1 MIDETQMDGRDVA
14 DLLPWYA
21 NGRLAGRDRQRV
33 AVALASDPALQR
45 ELALIL
51 EERTAAID
59 ANEALGA
66 PSRAATD
73 RFFAALH
80 AQAPKTRRFNVAG
93 WVATGLAHLQP
104 RAVAWGAIAA
114 AVLVVVQVGVIGTL
128 VSERATTYAVSSS
141 VSGRGDQGGATL
153 LVSFEPASSIA
164 VIAQVLE
171 SSGASIV
178 AGPLPG
184 GLYQLRVGDHPL
196 SKAEVEAVVAR
207 LKAQHDLIRFVAPL
221 SAPD

>member
-1 MIDETQMDGRDVA
+1 MIDETQMEGRAVA

-21 NGRLAGRDRQRV
+21 NGRLTGRDRQRV

-51 EERTAAID
+51 EERTASID
-59 ANEALGA
+59 ANEALGV
-66 PSRAATD
+66 PSREATD
-73 RFFAALH
+73 RFFAALD
-80 AQAPKTRRFNVAG
+80 AQAPKTPRFNVAG
-93 WVATGLAHLQP
+93 WVAARLSDWQP

-114 AVLVVVQVGVIGTL
+114 AVLVVAQVGVIGAL
-128 VSERATTYAVSSS
+128 VSQRATTYAVSSA
-141 VSGRGDQGGATL
+141 VSGPGGAVL
-153 LVSFEPASSIA
+153 LVSFEPASSVGA
-164 VIAQVLE
+164 IAQVLE

-184 GLYQLRVGDHPL
+184 GLYQLRIGDHPL
-196 SKAEVEAVVAR
+196 TKAEVEAVVAR
-207 LKAQHDLIRFVAPL
+207 LKAQHNLIRFVAPQ

>member
-1 MIDETQMDGRDVA
+1 MIDETQMEGRAVA

-51 EERTAAID
+51 EERTASID
-59 ANEALGA
+59 ANEALGV
-66 PSRAATD
+66 PSRASVD
-73 RFFAALH
+73 RFFAALD
-80 AQAPKTRRFNVAG
+80 AQAPKTPRFNVAG
-93 WVATGLAHLQP
+93 WVAARLSDWQP

-114 AVLVVVQVGVIGTL
+114 AVLVVAQVGVIGAL
-128 VSERATTYAVSSS
+128 VSQRATTYALSSA
-141 VSGRGDQGGATL
+141 VSGAGGPGGAML
-153 LVSFEPASSIA
+153 LVSFEPASSVA
-164 VIAQVLE
+164 AIAQVLE

-184 GLYQLRVGDHPL
+184 GLYQLRIGDHPL
-196 SKAEVEAVVAR
+196 TKAEVEAVVAR
-207 LKAQHDLIRFVAPL
+207 LKAQHNLIRFVAPQ